1 MMKHRVLV
9 LGGTME
15 SRELAGR
22 LAARSNIDVV
32 LSLAGRTRDPIGY
45 PVPLRIGGFG
55 GVRGLIDYLNERQI
69 DLMIDAT
76 HPFAEQMSRHA
87 AFAASETGVPFFALC
102 RPAWQKAEGDR
113 WTEVSSVADGV
124 GKLGKKS
131 RRVFAALGRQE
142 AAALSDAPHHSYL
155 VRSVDPID
163 PPLDLPDARYICERG
178 PFALPAER
186 KLLKG
191 AKIEVVFAKNSGGD
205 ATYAKIAAAR
215 ELGIEV
221 VLVKRPKRNSVETV
235 ESPLEAVALARQRLH
250 SR

>member
-1 MMKHRVLV
+1 MMTHRVLV

-32 LSLAGRTRDPIGY
+32 LSLAGRTREPIGY

-55 GVRGLIDYLNERQI
+55 GVRGLIDYINERNI

-87 AFAASETGVPFFALC
+87 ALAASETNVPFFALS
-102 RPAWQKAEGDR
+102 RPAWRKLEGDR
-113 WTEVSSVADGV
+113 WTEAGSIAEAV
-124 GKLGKKS
+124 GKLGEKQ
-131 RRVFAALGRQE
+131 RRVFVALGRQE
-142 AAALSDAPHHSYL
+142 VEALADAPHHAYL

-163 PPLDLPDARYICERG
+163 PPLDLPDVRYICQRG
-178 PFALPAER
+178 PFQLAAER

-191 AKIEVVFAKNSGGD
+191 AKIEVVLAKNSGGD
-205 ATYAKIAAAR
+205 ASYPKIAAAR

-221 VLVKRPKRNSVETV
+221 VLVKRPRRNNVETV
-235 ESPLEAVALARQRLH
+235 ENVLDAVARARQRLD